1 MIEKIIK
8 DIEEVLNI
16 KINEE
21 DIHYFTD
28 GVSGSTVFKLQ
39 NKYLVKITDELT
51 IKTQKEFFN
60 YYNENYLQKLIHINE
75 ELNYIIFEFIEGEKF
90 HLEIDTKALHIF
102 EQLISITLN
111 YKKYDYNGYGYLF
124 EDYNKSWDEFLLDEA
139 LNSYKEMPEINMDKV
154 YESLEI
160 IKQYKVDKY
169 LIHGDF
175 GTHNFIM
182 QKNKIKVID
191 PMCVVG
197 DKLYDFYFA
206 IFSNDEIFNNIELWI
221 ILKQFDYEMEYKKAL
236 LTIVLFIRMGRA
248 KKYDKENFYKYED
261 IYNDL

>member
-1 MIEKIIK
+1 MIQRVIN
-8 DIEEVLNI
+8 DIEEFLNI
-16 KINEE
+16 KINEN

-28 GVSGSTVFKLQ
+28 GVSGSTVFKLK

-51 IKTQKEFFN
+51 IKTQKEFFK
-60 YYNENYLQKLIHINE
+60 YYNEDYLQKLVHINE

-90 HLEIDTKALHIF
+90 HLELDTHALHIF
-102 EQLISITLN
+102 DQLISITLS

-124 EDYNKSWDEFLLDEA
+124 EDNKTWDEFLLDEA

-154 YESLEI
+154 YKALEVV
-160 IKQYKVDKY
+160 KQYNVDQY

-175 GTHNFIM
+175 GTHNFLL
-182 QKNKIKVID
+182 QDNKIKVID

-206 IFSNDEIFNNIELWI
+206 IFSNDEIFENIKLET
-221 ILKQFDYEMEYKKAL
+221 ILKQFDDDFEYKKAL
-236 LTIVLFIRMGRA
+236 LLIVLFIRMGRA
-248 KKYDKENFYKYED
+248 KKYDKENFYKYEK
-261 IYNDL
+261 IYNNL

>member
-1 MIEKIIK
+1 MIQRVIN
-8 DIEEVLNI
+8 DIEEFLNI
-16 KINEE
+16 KINEN

-28 GVSGSTVFKLQ
+28 GVSGSTVFKLK

-51 IKTQKEFFN
+51 IKTQKEFFK
-60 YYNENYLQKLIHINE
+60 YYNEDYLQKLIHINE

-90 HLEIDTKALHIF
+90 HLELDTHALHIF
-102 EQLISITLN
+102 DQLISITLS

-124 EDYNKSWDEFLLDEA
+124 EDNKTWDEFLLDEA

-154 YESLEI
+154 YKALEVV
-160 IKQYKVDKY
+160 KQYNVYKY

-175 GTHNFIM
+175 GTHNFLL
-182 QKNKIKVID
+182 QDNKIKVID

-206 IFSNDEIFNNIELWI
+206 IFSNDEIFENIKLET
-221 ILKQFDYEMEYKKAL
+221 ILKQFDDDFEYKKAL
-236 LTIVLFIRMGRA
+236 LLIVLFIRMGRA
-248 KKYDKENFYKYED
+248 KKYDKENFYKYEK
-261 IYNDL
+261 IYNNL